1 MRAECAGGPDRPG
14 GMEEIFEIL
23 VTSFSGRGGGLPVEG
38 DLAWRPATDAYETED
53 AFVVQMDLAGMEPSG
68 IEVALDGDSLV
79 VRGVRR
85 DIAPQGKKH
94 YFKME
99 ISVGPFERRIQ
110 LPFEP
115 DLPSATAQY
124 RNGFLFVT
132 LRRGRRRVYAR
143 RRIDVAE

>member
-1 MRAECAGGPDRPG
+1 
-14 GMEEIFEIL
+14 MEEIFEIM
-23 VTSFSGRGGGLPVEG
+23 VTSFAGRGGGLPLEG

-53 AFVVQMDLAGMEPSG
+53 GFVVQMDLAGLDPAG
-68 IEVALDGDSLV
+68 IEVALDGDTLV

-85 DIAPQGKKH
+85 DIAPPGKKH

-110 LPFEP
+110 VPFEVDP
-115 DLPSATAQY
+115 QTATAGY

-132 LRRGRRRVYAR
+132 LRRGRRRLYAR
-143 RRIDVAE
+143 RRIDVGE